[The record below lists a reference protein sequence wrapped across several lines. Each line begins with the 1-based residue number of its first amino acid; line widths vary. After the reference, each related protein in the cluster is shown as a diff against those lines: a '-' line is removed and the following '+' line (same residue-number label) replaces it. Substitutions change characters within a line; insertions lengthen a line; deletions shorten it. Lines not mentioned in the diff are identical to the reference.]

1 MGSHNDLGLVYWVVT
16 KPNPSQNRGRMPS
29 IPALAHWI
37 NTILRTAV
45 PTLSPWTAR
54 RLTDWLVSILLM
66 PSITTRVV
74 AWGCALGLSTAAHA
88 ASHERR
94 LRRTY
99 RDSQLSWSLHRA
111 ILATTLHIAPT
122 ESVTVIIDE
131 TTHTDRWTLLTAAL
145 WYHGRAIPLA
155 WVLHPGYT
163 RRATAFWTDVAT
175 LLERVQQV
183 LPNAMSVV
191 VVADRAFGCPAF
203 TDQVAAYGWGWV
215 VRVQGHTRIQLRGH
229 TETMIRTLVTRGHR
243 VVRRGHAFKKAGWRT
258 VTVVAAWEATCHEPL
273 LLVSNLEG
281 IGAIRQA
288 YGRRSAIEALF
299 RDWKTGGWQWEA
311 SQSRSQTTQEAL
323 VLGMAIATVL
333 VLLVGTAEAQ
343 AVLAERG
350 DRPSPRRP
358 WAARESLFRLGRYGV
373 LRWLWTGTQPA
384 LGARLSL
391 AGTALHERW
400 ATTVTRGGRLGT
412 AIP

>member
-1 MGSHNDLGLVYWVVT
+1 MVQPYPLT
-16 KPNPSQNRGRMPS
+16 NRGRMPS
-29 IPALAHWI
+29 IPALAQWI
-37 NTILRTAV
+37 NTILLTAV

-54 RLTDWLVSILLM
+54 RLTDWLLSILLM

-74 AWGCALGLSTAAHA
+74 AWGCALGLSTAARA

-111 ILATTLHIAPT
+111 ILTTTLRFAPA
-122 ESVTVIIDE
+122 EAVTVIIDE
-131 TTHTDRWTLLTAAL
+131 TTHTDHWTLLTAAL

-155 WVLHPGYT
+155 WVLHPGNT
-163 RRATAFWTDVAT
+163 RRTTAFWMDTAT
-175 LLERVQQV
+175 LLDRVQQV
-183 LPNAMSVV
+183 LPATTDVV

-203 TDQVAAYGWGWV
+203 TDQVAAHGWGWV
-215 VRVQGHTRIQLRGH
+215 VRVQGHTRMLLRGH
-229 TETMIRTLVTRGHR
+229 TEVPIRTLVGRGQR
-243 VVRRGHAFKKAGWRT
+243 VVRRGQAFKKAGWRT
-258 VTVVAAWEATCHEPL
+258 VTVVAEWTAVAQEPL
-273 LLVSNLEG
+273 LLVSTLAG
-281 IGAIRQA
+281 IGAIRHA

-391 AGTALHERW
+391 AETALHERW